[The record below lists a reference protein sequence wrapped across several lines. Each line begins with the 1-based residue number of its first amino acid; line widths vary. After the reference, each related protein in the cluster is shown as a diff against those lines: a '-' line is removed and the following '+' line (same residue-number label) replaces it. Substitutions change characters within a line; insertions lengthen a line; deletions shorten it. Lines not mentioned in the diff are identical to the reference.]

1 MAGFP
6 QLPPVLAQGGVL
18 LTSYPPPPAIPA
30 AANLTQNHIQHYDEY
45 VEALETARSKSPVV
59 FVPLLCPSPC
69 PLCTCDGHGCR
80 MHGGLAVSTQDAAV
94 IRLPCLTA
102 PGTHARAHTHT
113 HTHTHTRTSCL
124 PFSGSNPGLVPV
136 VTLRN
141 ARNRRNKVLKAC
153 KCTCSYV
160 LRAHAVNPERKTS
173 P

>member
-30 AANLTQNHIQHYDEY
+30 ATNLTQNHVQRYDEY
-45 VEALETARSKSPVV
+45 VEALETLRSKSPVV

-102 PGTHARAHTHT
+102 PGTHARTHTHT
-113 HTHTHTRTSCL
+113 HTHTHAPPVSPSQEAIRAWS
-124 PFSGSNPGLVPV
+124 PWSPSGTHATEG
-136 VTLRN
+136 T
-141 ARNRRNKVLKAC
+141 
-153 KCTCSYV
+153 KC
-160 LRAHAVNPERKTS
+160 
-173 P
+173 